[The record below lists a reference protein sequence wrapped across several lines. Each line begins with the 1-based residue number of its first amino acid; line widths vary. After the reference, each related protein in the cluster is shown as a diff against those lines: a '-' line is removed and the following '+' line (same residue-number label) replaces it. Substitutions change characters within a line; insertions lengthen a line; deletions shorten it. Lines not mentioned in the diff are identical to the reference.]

1 MLVACSEKAKDQ
13 EPCLT
18 VRTSLASL
26 LQLEKRELARP
37 FVVPRPMERLKP
49 HAATPDG
56 EVDFIEESWLLLSNP
71 QADLADRSAA
81 EETSRQAFVKAKT
94 GLLDTMA
101 ANFEAAR
108 DLTVAEQNLK
118 SYIAEKDLVR
128 ANQAK
133 AYGDLI
139 TRTTALAKR
148 IDDNLADPKLTGPS
162 LDKRIRTDAELQME
176 LVTSFGSGLDVM
188 IDRAKQDR
196 DSGLKSSLDSVTTH
210 CATK

>member
-1 MLVACSEKAKDQ
+1 
-13 EPCLT
+13 
-18 VRTSLASL
+18 
-26 LQLEKRELARP
+26 
-37 FVVPRPMERLKP
+37 MERLKP
-49 HAATPDG
+49 HAATTDG
-56 EVDFIEESWLLLSNP
+56 EVDFIEESWLLLSNL
-71 QADLADRSAA
+71 QADLADRNAA

-176 LVTSFGSGLDVM
+176 LVTSFGSGSM
-188 IDRAKQDR
+188 
-196 DSGLKSSLDSVTTH
+196 S
-210 CATK
+210 